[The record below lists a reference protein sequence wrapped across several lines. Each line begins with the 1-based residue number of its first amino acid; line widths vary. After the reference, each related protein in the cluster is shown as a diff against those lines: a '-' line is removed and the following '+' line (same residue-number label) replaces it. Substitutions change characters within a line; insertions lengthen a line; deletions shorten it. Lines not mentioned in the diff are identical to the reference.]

1 MARIYVQNLNVVKEI
16 EEINLAHWED
26 KGFKR
31 IEASIKKSKAEAAA
45 AAKAAAEAKAE
56 AEAAEAEA
64 AEAAKAEAEA
74 AAAAAIGNMTK

>member
-16 EEINLAHWED
+16 EEIHLAHWED

-56 AEAAEAEA
+56 AEAA
-64 AEAAKAEAEA
+64 A
-74 AAAAAIGNMTK
+74 AAMGNMTK